1 MRPASN
7 VAAALPEIPGYRILR
22 HVGEGGMA
30 RVYLATQLSL
40 ERQVALKVLSFEHS
54 VSEEA
59 ALRFEREARTI
70 AKLDH
75 PNIVGIFDVGR
86 TRAGELY
93 YTMPFLANG
102 DLAGRDLRHN
112 PRRVVEILSAICD
125 ALSYAHGQGV
135 IHRDV
140 KPENILFDQNER
152 PRLADFGIALS
163 QTHDHR
169 VTGQGK
175 AMGST
180 GYMSPEQ
187 ARGIT
192 LDGRTDLYSLGIVCY
207 ELITGEL
214 PFMGPDALAVAMA
227 HSTDPIPRLPPT
239 LKLWQPFIDKAL
251 AKNADERFQ
260 DADQMRAGL
269 AEIGAQVRTGGST
282 AVTAEYKLSGSGRKR
297 TWLVLPLLLAIG
309 AAAAWF

>member
-1 MRPASN
+1 VIVVTTN
-7 VAAALPEIPGYRILR
+7 EIPGYRILR

-75 PNIVGIFDVGR
+75 PNIVGIYDVGR

-112 PRRVVEILSAICD
+112 PRRVVEVLSAICD

-163 QTHDHR
+163 STHDHR

-175 AMGST
+175 AMGSKGGDT
-180 GYMSPEQ
+180 G
-187 ARGIT
+187 
-192 LDGRTDLYSLGIVCY
+192 
-207 ELITGEL
+207 
-214 PFMGPDALAVAMA
+214 
-227 HSTDPIPRLPPT
+227 STRS
-239 LKLWQPFIDKAL
+239 QP
-251 AKNADERFQ
+251 
-260 DADQMRAGL
+260 G
-269 AEIGAQVRTGGST
+269 GGSQH
-282 AVTAEYKLSGSGRKR
+282 
-297 TWLVLPLLLAIG
+297 
-309 AAAAWF
+309 